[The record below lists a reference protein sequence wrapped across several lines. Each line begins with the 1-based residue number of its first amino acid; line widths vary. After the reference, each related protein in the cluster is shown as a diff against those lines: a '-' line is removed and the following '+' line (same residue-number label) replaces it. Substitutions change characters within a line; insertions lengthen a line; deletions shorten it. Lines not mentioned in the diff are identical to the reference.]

1 MVAWGKIS
9 ILKCFPNPCVSFERK
24 GLGVGLAEWQPVCL
38 LMPDA
43 PTASAS
49 YFRVRANC
57 ISPFHADYISLFFLK
72 WGKALIEDDLCFLK

>member
-1 MVAWGKIS
+1 MVA
-9 ILKCFPNPCVSFERK
+9 PFERK
-24 GLGVGLAEWQPVCL
+24 GLGVGLAEWQP

-57 ISPFHADYISLFFLK
+57 ISPFHADYIS
-72 WGKALIEDDLCFLK
+72 